1 MTGSP
6 RKSVTVGDIGK
17 NSVSSSSERKASS
30 AKTALR
36 NSLKAVGSTC
46 ASQDASGTKNELPS
60 KRPRLEDK
68 TLFDKFFIKKE
79 KTQSGGNDPERGS
92 HPVAAAQNS
101 SSSSSH
107 SITVNCPVCQ
117 REVVESQINEHL
129 DLCLQDDSLK
139 VKSSSSV

>member
-117 REVVESQINEHL
+117 L
-129 DLCLQDDSLK
+129 SLIHI
-139 VKSSSSV
+139 